1 MSMYYLPDDDRADEI
16 QEAKWADRQD
26 RITEVINNLR
36 PAVREQFLREFLES
50 KDMLGDYEAW
60 LRAEIELDD

>member
-1 MSMYYLPDDDRADEI
+1 MNDYIYEDDRMDKI

-36 PAVREQFLREFLES
+36 PAVREQFMREFLES
-50 KDMLGDYEAW
+50 KDMLADYEEW